1 MTSVCLGKLGWFGF
15 FEVVFVQKRLWFMGE
30 SKKKKN
36 NFKKFRCVLFLGHF
50 LCFTFPLEAETILL
64 LSGLH

>member
-30 SKKKKN
+30 SKKKKKQ
-36 NFKKFRCVLFLGHF
+36 F
-50 LCFTFPLEAETILL
+50 
-64 LSGLH
+64 